1 MNEQLRDNWTLYL
14 TTRLAAKTM
23 PSRNNRHN
31 QRGPERRVIR
41 GSFSLSAEGFG
52 TAVGS
57 IADAS
62 VAVLEFV
69 LALGLGVLA
78 GWAILGI
85 LLWALVP

>member
-1 MNEQLRDNWTLYL
+1 
-14 TTRLAAKTM
+14 M
-23 PSRNNRHN
+23 PPRINHQNNR
-31 QRGPERRVIR
+31 RPERRVIQ

-69 LALGLGVLA
+69 FALILGVLA
-78 GWAILGI
+78 GWAILWI